1 MMFTRFTQSNNS
13 SKDANTFA
21 PSTCPAKNEVNSVFF
36 TDIALAVSVLLCL
49 FIGIINIISLICV
62 LSILALSIMIICFG
76 FLKRHPMLWLDIKCS
91 TAER

>member
-21 PSTCPAKNEVNSVFF
+21 PSTCSAKNEVNNVNF

-49 FIGIINIISLICV
+49 FIGFINIICLICV
-62 LSILALSIMIICFG
+62 LSILALGIIISSG
-76 FLKRHPMLWLDIKCS
+76 FLKRHPMLWLDMKCS